1 MILYLFYNMNVL
13 SLCKLKF
20 KTMINVNE
28 NGKVTAKDIYYFVE
42 VKTQFNKWVT
52 RCIDTADLKLNKDFW
67 KEKTKSTGG
76 RPAIEYEF
84 TIDAAKEVCLVS
96 ATSKAKELRRWLI
109 DLSTK
114 TENLELITVKQ
125 AAFAVKVINCLK
137 YIENQKEAYNVH
149 KDTFVKENVNTLN
162 PKYIYSDFAKYRSS
176 ITGWDKKKV
185 DNAINEY
192 LDKHSGYNRNK
203 VMKKDINTKLSIMD
217 IGEAIRVA
225 ILDILFAKHT
235 NEDMAVNFSN
245 LCKRLTNEMQIDPD
259 KKNEVN
265 LFKAKEDIL
274 TVGTIDGRSLRS

>member
-1 MILYLFYNMNVL
+1 
-13 SLCKLKF
+13 
-20 KTMINVNE
+20 MINVNE

-109 DLSTK
+109 DLSNK